1 LTFSIE
7 GTMASA
13 EEYRRYAAQC
23 LALAQTAATSEDRA
37 HLLQMAQAWRDLAE
51 KLSDLEPKN

>member
-1 LTFSIE
+1 
-7 GTMASA
+7 MASA
-13 EEYRRYAAQC
+13 EEYRRFAAQC

-37 HLLQMAQAWRDLAE
+37 RLLQMAQAWRDLAE